1 MLGPIRKQRMS
12 MFSPHVKSPAPPNLV
27 SAIVLCCVILAFGAE
42 VRFSTLGLE
51 SVDLEE
57 YACVG
62 GIQAPDWAT
71 FFRNQRD
78 LYPYGAPLAPSLI
91 YFWTRFVGDS
101 IVAIR
106 TLFAGISMLS
116 LVLCYCLAH
125 ALFRD
130 ADAGRRHRAGLVTAL
145 CFSLSPLHVFHA
157 QEARMYAL
165 VSLFTLLA
173 MIGLAQGLRD
183 GKGRWWCL
191 NCCANAALLASHYFT
206 VFLLPVQGLALL
218 IWERRISRRLL
229 LWSLFQGLLLL
240 ALFWWVTRI
249 PRQAEDLYSYY
260 SIPSTGAVLT
270 HLFARDS
277 TTLSASA
284 FFPSSQAWNW
294 LPGSAGAVM
303 RAAHRYF
310 DFILAGLSVFALLV
324 SAVAAFYHYRH
335 KNDTRAWTW
344 FMLSLWTLLP
354 TVLMVMISW
363 LWQPIYGSRYV
374 MYSSFA
380 FYLVLGAIGATIRR
394 PGVFRGFLLCL
405 TVLFGYQLALAF
417 PPETRTAWRQALEKV
432 REDGGE
438 ESVLLLEDP
447 FWLPVLAINDTKGGS
462 VPIAAA
468 FERNSLCEAADFLV
482 SRCDE
487 SGRVW
492 VLLVLTTDFD
502 ETPFVRCLVER
513 ALRYDRYFYPG
524 ERKLALYHVHPGSE
538 STAEAKTGS
547 SDGLLFGPLITALSE
562 EEHEQVRKDF
572 RERIRYLK
580 DEEGGFWLRLGEVLT
595 AHSRDGLADA
605 VFQHALGIHGLCGY
619 ELARL
624 LRECRVDVDGA
635 RMAEC
640 IMRDADSP
648 EEQCARIRGVLQLSS
663 YEQDN
668 GLLEMLGN
676 GAVQAAPQCAEGYA
690 FLGLARHRQEEHLEA
705 LPYFRQSFALNPRI
719 SPEIAEAFGISLAAS
734 GFAEEALQV
743 FGDALTVWP
752 EFNWLHMRAGIV
764 YAGTGRHAEA
774 VDAFRKALEPIGDDF
789 YITYLLMQSLLALQ
803 RYEEALLLA
812 ERESVAQRPEF
823 WVHLVRWRVFVGSGR
838 HDKAAITLKE
848 LASLKPDYQEL
859 YDTLYGKPD
868 HAAAQRLVEAARE
881 AEDPI
886 AQELALAVEHLR
898 H

>member
-1 MLGPIRKQRMS
+1 MS
-12 MFSPHVKSPAPPNLV
+12 MFSPHAKSPAPQNLV

-42 VRFSTLGLE
+42 VRFSTIGLE

-91 YFWTRFVGDS
+91 YLWTRFAGDS

-106 TLFAGISMLS
+106 MLFAGISILS
-116 LVLCYCLAH
+116 IILCYCLAWIF
-125 ALFRD
+125 FRD
-130 ADAGRRHRAGLVTAL
+130 ADAGRRHQAGLVAAL
-145 CFSLSPLHVFHA
+145 CFALSPLHVFHA

-173 MIGLAQGLRD
+173 MIGLSQGLRD
-183 GKGRWWCL
+183 GKRRWWRL

-218 IWERRISRRLL
+218 VWERRISRRLL

-240 ALFWWVTRI
+240 GLFWWVTRI

-260 SIPSTGAVLT
+260 STPSLGTVLT
-270 HLFARDS
+270 HLLARDS

-284 FFPSSQAWNW
+284 FFPSSRAWNW
-294 LPGSAGAVM
+294 LPGSVGTAM
-303 RAAHRYF
+303 RAVHRYF
-310 DFILAGLSVFALLV
+310 DLILVALSVIALFV
-324 SAVAAFYHYRH
+324 SAAAAFYHHRH
-335 KNDTRAWTW
+335 KNATRAWAW
-344 FMLSLWTLLP
+344 FVLLLWALLP
-354 TVLMVMISW
+354 TVFMVLISY

-374 MYSSFA
+374 MYSGFA
-380 FYLVLGAIGATIRR
+380 LYMVLGAMGAAINR
-394 PGVFRGFLLCL
+394 PGVFKVFLLCL
-405 TVLFGYQLALAF
+405 TVLFGYQLGLAF

-432 REDGGE
+432 GENDAE

-447 FWLPVLAINDTKGGS
+447 FWLPVLAINEDKGKA
-462 VPIAAA
+462 VPVAAA
-468 FERNSLCEAADFLV
+468 FERGTLCEAADLLV
-482 SRCDE
+482 SRCGE

-524 ERKLALYHVHPGSE
+524 ERKLALYHVQPGGGSVEETGADSSE
-538 STAEAKTGS
+538 EP
-547 SDGLLFGPLITALSE
+547 LFEPLVAALSK
-562 EEHEQVRKDF
+562 EEHAQALKDF

-580 DEEGGFWLRLGEVLT
+580 DVEGGFWLRLGETLT
-595 AHSRDGLADA
+595 AHGRDGLADA
-605 VFQHALGIHGLCGY
+605 VFQHALGVHGLCGY

-635 RMAEC
+635 RMAGH
-640 IMRDADSP
+640 IMRNAGTT
-648 EEQCARIRGVLQLSS
+648 EEQCAKLRSVLRLSS
-663 YEQDN
+663 YEQDS
-668 GLLEMLGN
+668 GLLEMLGS
-676 GAVQAAPQCAEGYA
+676 AAIQAAPQCAEGYA
-690 FLGLARHRQEEHLEA
+690 FLGLARHRREEHQEA
-705 LPYFRQSFALNPRI
+705 LPYFRQAFNLNPEI

-734 GFAEEALQV
+734 GFAEEALRV
-743 FGDALTVWP
+743 FGDALSVWP
-752 EFNWLHMRAGIV
+752 EFNWLHMRMGIV
-764 YAGTGRHAEA
+764 YANAGRHAEA

-803 RYEEALLLA
+803 RYEEALPLA

-823 WVHLVRWRVFVGSGR
+823 WVHLVRWRVFVGAWR
-838 HDKAAITLKE
+838 HAEAEATLKN
-848 LASLKPDYQEL
+848 LVAMKPDYQEL
-859 YDTLYGKPD
+859 YDTLYQKPD
-868 HAAAQRLVEAARE
+868 LAAAQRLLEAARE
-881 AEDPI
+881 AKDPI
-886 AQELALAVEHLR
+886 ANELAIAVEQLR